1 MRILEVSLQRIA
13 PGDCENRTSQVG
25 SGPLG
30 AGFDQC
36 DPIREQGVLGGATA
50 ISVQ

>member
-1 MRILEVSLQRIA
+1 VTLQRIA

-36 DPIREQGVLGGATA
+36 DPIQSQGILGGVAA
-50 ISVQ
+50 IGGVQ